1 MEAYFFGQRK
11 SIPPDFA
18 EWLNPRV
25 TAAVSIDMHRG
36 HLDES
41 PDCPCPA
48 PRGREIVE
56 PINAF
61 HRICRRQG
69 VPVIHVKTVLRASG
83 VDDTKGYRSAWRLTF
98 PMTAGPIPNADAHGL
113 QGTRWTEFV
122 TEVLLDDHVVDS
134 KKRLSIFYPTDLDFL
149 LRNLRRRTVVLTG
162 GFTDC
167 CVLNAAFDAANR
179 DYRVVVC
186 RDLVRG
192 FSVEMED
199 AALRIVSLHL
209 GLVMDSADLLASWQ
223 GQLASAAGYVGEP
236 VAVLI
241 AADRY
246 LAEDAA
252 EAVTVDYDALP
263 PVTSAEEAA
272 RPTAPVLYDG

>member
-1 MEAYFFGQRK
+1 MSSVEAYFYGVRK
-11 SIPPDFA
+11 AIPDGFD
-18 EWLNPRV
+18 EWLDPRV

-36 HLDES
+36 HLDEG

-48 PRGREIVE
+48 PRAREIVA

-61 HRICRRQG
+61 HRQCRRLG

-83 VDDTKGYRSAWRLTF
+83 VDDTRGFPSAWRFTF
-98 PMTAGPIPNADAHGL
+98 PVTVGPIPNADSHGL
-113 QGTRWTEFV
+113 AGTRWTELV
-122 TEVLLDDHVVDS
+122 TEVAPTDHIVDT

-149 LRNLRRRTVVLTG
+149 LRQLRRRTVVLTG

-179 DYRVVVC
+179 DYRVVVL

-192 FSVEMED
+192 FSPEMED

-209 GLVMDSADLLASWQ
+209 GLVMDA
-223 GQLASAAGYVGEP
+223 
-236 VAVLI
+236 AVLVQVWEQ
-241 AADRY
+241 R
-246 LAEDAA
+246 LAAA
-252 EAVTVDYDALP
+252 EAACD
-263 PVTSAEEAA
+263 
-272 RPTAPVLYDG
+272 